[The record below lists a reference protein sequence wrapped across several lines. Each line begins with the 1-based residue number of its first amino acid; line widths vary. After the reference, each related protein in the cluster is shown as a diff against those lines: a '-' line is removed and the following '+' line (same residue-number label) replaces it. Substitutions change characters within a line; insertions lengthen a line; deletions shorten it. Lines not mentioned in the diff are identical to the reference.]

1 VPSMN
6 AARSAAPLSRR
17 ESEVALLVSEGLS
30 NREIARRLFIAERTA
45 EYHVESIRNK
55 LGVHSRTQIAVWIT
69 ESRATGTASAPVPA
83 TDLATSPTVDS
94 EARGVPRA
102 RARRPWTRPSLAIA
116 SLAVLSILAG
126 IVALQ
131 LQPFSRPIPEI
142 ANRVAGTGVRGF
154 SGDGGRLKRL
164 RHIP

>member
-1 VPSMN
+1 
-6 AARSAAPLSRR
+6 
-17 ESEVALLVSEGLS
+17 
-30 NREIARRLFIAERTA
+30 
-45 EYHVESIRNK
+45 
-55 LGVHSRTQIAVWIT
+55 
-69 ESRATGTASAPVPA
+69 

-131 LQPFSRPIPEI
+131 LQPFSRPIPEL

-154 SGDGGRLKRL
+154 SGDGGPAIGAELSLPAGIAGDSSGSVIFLDGDRGRRIGSDGVIKTIAGTGTTGFSGEGVAGTQAEVNPHVCL
-164 RHIP
+164 